1 MCYLIGNI
9 ALYSFQNMKF
19 SILIMIQILTLKQTH
34 NENGSVTATSPHEMA
49 VRIQPQRPIPLSD
62 SSAAKKYVMQLFYGL
77 SGVVLIIHKSYF
89 YHQLTYHL
97 LINLHSL
104 VMGPMSMAS
113 VESLL
118 VSLVFPYCCFLG
130 SNWTVVGR

>member
-1 MCYLIGNI
+1 MCYLIGNKFHKSF
-9 ALYSFQNMKF
+9 SFQ
-19 SILIMIQILTLKQTH
+19 IIIQILTLKQTH

-77 SGVVLIIHKSYF
+77 SGVVLSIIHKSYF